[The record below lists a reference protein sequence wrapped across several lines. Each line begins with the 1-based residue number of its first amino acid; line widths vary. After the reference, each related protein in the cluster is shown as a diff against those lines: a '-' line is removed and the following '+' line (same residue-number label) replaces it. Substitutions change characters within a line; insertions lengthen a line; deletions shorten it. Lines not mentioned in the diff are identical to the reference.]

1 MDCELDKPS
10 DKFPNLLL
18 GRSEMKELLPVTAA
32 PLRSSYWKLI
42 PLLLKT
48 TGYYYYGMVLYEI
61 YKKGLLITS
70 VELELIVA
78 STIDWDDARISNGG
92 GTLAFF

>member
-1 MDCELDKPS
+1 VDCELDNTS
-10 DKFPNLLL
+10 YKFPNLLL
-18 GRSEMKELLPVTAA
+18 GRSVMNELLAVTAA

-42 PLLLKT
+42 SLLLKT

-61 YKKGLLITS
+61 YKGLLITS

-78 STIDWDDARISNGG
+78 STIDWDDARMSNCG
-92 GTLAFF
+92 GTFAFF